1 MFDWKPARRMANLSS
16 AMFSRMDALRQEVE
30 GGGVDVINLGIG
42 SPDRPPAPHVR
53 QALMD
58 GLARDDAFGYALTDG
73 LMEFKSAVADWYQQ
87 RFGVT
92 LDPKTEVLSLMGS
105 QDGLGHL
112 GLALLDPGDITLVP
126 DPGYPIYSAGVLLA
140 EGVPYPLPLERE
152 KNYLPDF
159 DAIPEEVLQ
168 RAKLMILNY
177 PSNPMAA
184 TAELEFF
191 ARVVDFAR
199 RNSIIVLHDVAYSEL
214 AYDGYRPV
222 SFLQA
227 PGAKEVGIE
236 FHSVSKSYN
245 LAGCRLGMA
254 VGNREVLAVLANL
267 KSNIDY
273 GVFKAVQW
281 AAVAALRGPQA
292 MVEENAKA
300 YQRRRDVLVDGL
312 ARIGWQMD
320 KPKAS
325 MFVWAPV
332 PEGFA
337 SSFAFAEELLRETG
351 VLVVPGNAFGE
362 RGEGYV
368 RIALVV
374 SEERLAEAVD
384 RIAKRYR
391 FAG

>member
-1 MFDWKPARRMANLSS
+1 MFGWKPARRMASLSS

-30 GGGVDVINLGIG
+30 ASGVDVINLGIG

-53 QALMD
+53 QTLMD
-58 GLARDDAFGYALTDG
+58 ALVRDDAYGYALTDG
-73 LMEFKSAVADWYQQ
+73 LIEFKSAVADWYQE
-87 RFGVT
+87 RFGVA

-112 GLALLDPGDITLVP
+112 GLALLDPGDVALIP
-126 DPGYPIYSAGVLLA
+126 DPGYPIYRAGVLLA
-140 EGVPYPLPLERE
+140 EGFPYPLPLERE
-152 KNYLPDF
+152 RDYLPDL
-159 DAIPEEVLQ
+159 DAVPEDILR

-177 PSNPMAA
+177 PSNPVAA
-184 TAELEFF
+184 TAELNFF
-191 ARVVDFAR
+191 TGVVDFAR
-199 RNSIIVLHDVAYSEL
+199 RNNIIVLHDIAYSEL

-236 FHSVSKSYN
+236 FHSLSKSYN

-254 VGNREVLAVLANL
+254 VGNREVLALLANL

-292 MVEENAKA
+292 IVEENARA

-312 ARIGWQMD
+312 NRIGWQMD

-332 PEGFA
+332 PKGFT

-374 SEERLAEAVD
+374 PEGRLEEAVE
-384 RIAKRYR
+384 RIARWYR
-391 FAG
+391 FGD